1 MSSWLD
7 RPFRVGTS
15 SYIIPDDILP
25 NVRYLAGQ
33 VRDVELV
40 LFELDDGMSNLPD
53 RAQIAELRA
62 LAAGNDLTFT
72 VHLPLDLRLAE
83 DGSTRHVSLQK
94 AQRVLACSLD
104 LDPWAF
110 VLHLDG
116 KTLREPQSA
125 DATRR
130 WQDQA
135 VRSLEQVGTWAGG
148 LQRLALENLEGYPPD
163 FHGPV
168 LERLPISRCVD
179 IGHLWVDGLDPVP
192 YLEQALPRTRVIH
205 FHGIDERDHRSL
217 AFMPENKIRPVLDA
231 LKQAN
236 YTGVLTVEVFSQ
248 PDFLSSMEILQRI
261 LARPEHDRND

>member
-1 MSSWLD
+1 MNWLD
-7 RPFRVGTS
+7 QPFRVGTS

-33 VRDVELV
+33 VRDIELV
-40 LFELDDGMSNLPD
+40 LFELDDGPGNLPD

-62 LAAGNDLTFT
+62 LAADHDLTYT

-83 DGSTRHVSLQK
+83 DGSTGHVSLQK
-94 AQRVLACSLD
+94 AQRVIDASLG

-116 KTLREPQSA
+116 KTLRGQHTP
-125 DATRR
+125 DAARR

-135 VRSLEQVGTWAGG
+135 VKSLEQVGTWAGG
-148 LQRLALENLEGYPPD
+148 LQRLALENLEGYPVD
-163 FHGPV
+163 FHLPV

-179 IGHLWVDGLDPVP
+179 IGHLWVDGLDPIP
-192 YLEQALPRTRVIH
+192 YLQAALPRTRVIH

-217 AFMPENKIRPVLDA
+217 AFMPENRVRAVLDT

-236 YTGVLTVEVFSQ
+236 YSGVLTIEVFSQ
-248 PDFLSSMEILQRI
+248 PDFISSLDMLQTILMGTSYER
-261 LARPEHDRND
+261 